1 VVAKYALAGIDN
13 PVGAAK
19 YQLLYDLPETLGR
32 NLPSIVEIGAELA
45 GEWDTGS
52 EVE

>member
-1 VVAKYALAGIDN
+1 MVTEYALAGIDK

-19 YQLLYDLPETLGR
+19 YQLLHVLPEPLGR
-32 NLPSIVEIGAELA
+32 NLPSIVEIGTEVA

>member
-1 VVAKYALAGIDN
+1 MAEYALAGIYTPGD
-13 PVGAAK
+13 AAQ
-19 YQLLYDLPETLGR
+19 YQLLHDLPETLGR

-45 GEWDTGS
+45 GERDTGS